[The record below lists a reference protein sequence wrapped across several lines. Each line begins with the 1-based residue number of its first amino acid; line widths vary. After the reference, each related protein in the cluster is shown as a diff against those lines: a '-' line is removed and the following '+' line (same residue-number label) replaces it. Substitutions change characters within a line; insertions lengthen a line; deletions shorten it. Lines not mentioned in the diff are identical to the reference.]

1 MSPSNNSL
9 PARILAIGADISRLS
24 SGANLLTQAGYRAD
38 LVLKIDDAV
47 RRISK
52 SRYHL
57 AIVCSTFTYDQQISI
72 RARLRQ
78 VRPQVPV
85 LLLDA
90 EHNSPALLLAAVA
103 SRLRTVSK
111 LELVS
116 SCLPA
121 AVDPKLR
128 S

>member
-1 MSPSNNSL
+1 MSLPNNSQ
-9 PARILAIGADISRLS
+9 PVRILAIGADISRLS
-24 SGANLLTQAGYRAD
+24 SGANLLTQAGYRVDA
-38 LVLKIDDAV
+38 VLKIEDAV

-57 AIVCSTFTYDQQISI
+57 AIVCSTFTYDEQISI

-85 LLLDA
+85 LLLAA
-90 EHNSPALLLAAVA
+90 EHNSPILLLAAVA

-111 LELVS
+111 LELVAS
-116 SCLPA
+116 RVPH
-121 AVDPKLR
+121 AVDPKLP